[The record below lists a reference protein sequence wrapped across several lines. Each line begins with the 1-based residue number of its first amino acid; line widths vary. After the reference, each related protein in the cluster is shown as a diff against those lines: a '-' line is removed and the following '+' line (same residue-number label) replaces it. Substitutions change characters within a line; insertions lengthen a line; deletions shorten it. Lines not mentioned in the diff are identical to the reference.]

1 MVLLTPHA
9 GLELPSQELSREYL
23 LRVRLYVSGRCWHM
37 VRQVLGS
44 DCSAS
49 SKLVL

>member
-23 LRVRLYVSGRCWHM
+23 LRGLYVSDRCWHM